1 MALYSDPAAWM
12 WWQVFYAPPRS
23 PLGNLY
29 FQGQHKPAW
38 HSTAM
43 SCCRLGVHLVIPFY
57 SSFLKTHQKGKEMV
71 GRYWFVSLTNLPRC
85 FLARIRVAK
94 CKAKL
99 QSIQEGGVQPQMER
113 RLPGSW
119 SLTHSP
125 CLRLRSQDSA
135 LGMPAM
141 EKSVQTCPGR
151 ASNSLWLVQQFRQ
164 IALPATS
171 VPGGQHWK
179 PQPRNRGKEPANG
192 HWLPLQGFPGNTAIE
207 GWKWIDN
214 ARNYLSVKT
223 NKNSGLA
230 LL

>member
-29 FQGQHKPAW
+29 FQGQHKPAG

-99 QSIQEGGVQPQMER
+99 QSIQEGG
-113 RLPGSW
+113 GSASDGKKAPRELVSH
-119 SLTHSP
+119 SLTLPTTQITRFCSRNACNGEVCSDLPRQSQQFPLTGAAVQANRPSSNLSP
-125 CLRLRSQDSA
+125 WGTA
-135 LGMPAM
+135 LKTTAKEQG
-141 EKSVQTCPGR
+141 QR
-151 ASNSLWLVQQFRQ
+151 ASKRALAA
-164 IALPATS
+164 IAGIPRKHC
-171 VPGGQHWK
+171 HW
-179 PQPRNRGKEPANG
+179 R
-192 HWLPLQGFPGNTAIE
+192 
-207 GWKWIDN
+207 
-214 ARNYLSVKT
+214 VKVDR
-223 NKNSGLA
+223 
-230 LL
+230 